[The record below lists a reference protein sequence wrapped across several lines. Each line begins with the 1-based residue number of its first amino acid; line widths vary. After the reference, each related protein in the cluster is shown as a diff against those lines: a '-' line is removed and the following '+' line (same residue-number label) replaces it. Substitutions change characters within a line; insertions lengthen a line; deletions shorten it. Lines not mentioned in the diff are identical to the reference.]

1 VKISRIETFLVHPD
15 RRNYVFV
22 RVHTDEGLYGVG
34 EAYSAGPDDATAAVI
49 ADFESWLVG
58 RDPLDIEFLWQLM
71 YNATRFPGGVV
82 TNAAIS
88 GIEHALWDIKG
99 KALGAPVYQ
108 LLGGKARD
116 KIRVY
121 QNPGGRTPEEM
132 AERSTALIERY
143 GYTALKIGPLPAGSE
158 QMPWNQALREAARRL
173 EAVRAAVGPDIDIGV
188 DPHAKIFEPVRAMQ
202 LAQALKPY
210 DPYFVEEPLRP
221 ENIDAMGEL
230 KAQFTQLG
238 VPLATGEMLYT
249 KFEFRDLLVRSA
261 ADIIQP
267 DICCAGGLLEQRKI
281 AAMAESF
288 YVTVAPHNPMGP
300 VATAVNV
307 HFAASTPNFLILEY
321 HPDDQAPRRDLIDEP
336 MKLVDGY
343 LELPTR
349 PGLGIDLNVDAFER
363 FPFKRWTRAFPIRS
377 DGSMGHP

>member
-22 RVHTDEGLYGVG
+22 RVQTDEGLYGIG

-49 ADFESWLVG
+49 ADFETWLVG
-58 RDPLDIEFLWQLM
+58 KDPMDIEFCWQLM
-71 YNATRFPGGVV
+71 YNATRFPPGIV
-82 TNAAIS
+82 TNSAIS

-99 KALGAPVYQ
+99 KALNVPVYQ

-116 KIRVY
+116 RIRVY
-121 QNPGGRTPEEM
+121 QNPGGRSPEET
-132 AERSTALIERY
+132 AERATALIEKY
-143 GYTALKIGPLPAGSE
+143 GYTALKIGPQPPGSE
-158 QMPWNQALREAARRL
+158 KMPWTKVVRESARKLEALRK
-173 EAVRAAVGPDIDIGV
+173 AVGDDFDIGV
-188 DPHAKIFEPVRAMQ
+188 DPHAKIFEPIRAMQ
-202 LAQALKPY
+202 LAQALQPY
-210 DPYFVEEPLRP
+210 NPYFIEEPLRP
-221 ENIDAMGEL
+221 ENMDAMGEL
-230 KAQFTQLG
+230 RKQYTSIG

-249 KFEFRDLLVRSA
+249 KWDFRDLLVRGG

-267 DICCAGGLLEQRKI
+267 DICCAGGLLEQKKI
-281 AAMAESF
+281 AAIAESF

-307 HFAASTPNFLILEY
+307 HFAACTPNFLILEY
-321 HPDDQAPRRDLIDEP
+321 HADDEMPRRDLIDEP

-349 PGLGIDLNVDAFER
+349 PGLGIDLNYDAFEKY
-363 FPFKRWTRAFPIRS
+363 PFKRWTRAFPIRE
-377 DGSMGHP
+377 DGAMGHP

>member
-1 VKISRIETFLVHPD
+1 V
-15 RRNYVFV
+15 
-22 RVHTDEGLYGVG
+22 
-34 EAYSAGPDDATAAVI
+34 
-49 ADFESWLVG
+49 
-58 RDPLDIEFLWQLM
+58 
-71 YNATRFPGGVV
+71 
-82 TNAAIS
+82 
-88 GIEHALWDIKG
+88 
-99 KALGAPVYQ
+99 PVYQ
-108 LLGGKARD
+108 LLGGKCRD

-132 AERSTALIERY
+132 AERVTALIEKY
-143 GYTALKIGPLPAGSE
+143 GYTALKIGPLPGGSE
-158 QMPWNQALREAARRL
+158 RMPWNQALREAARRL
-173 EAVRAAVGPDIDIGV
+173 ETLRKAVGDDLDIGV

-210 DPYFVEEPLRP
+210 NPYFVEEPLRP

-267 DICCAGGLLEQRKI
+267 DICCAGGLLEQKKI
-281 AAMAESF
+281 AAMAEAF
-288 YVTVAPHNPMGP
+288 YVTIAPHNPMGP

-307 HFAASTPNFLILEY
+307 HFAACTPNFLILEY

-336 MKLVDGY
+336 MKLVDGH

-349 PGLGIDLNVDAFER
+349 PGLGIDLNVDAFEKY
-363 FPFKRWTRAFPIRS
+363 PFKRWTRAFPIRA
-377 DGSMGHP
+377 DGSMGYP